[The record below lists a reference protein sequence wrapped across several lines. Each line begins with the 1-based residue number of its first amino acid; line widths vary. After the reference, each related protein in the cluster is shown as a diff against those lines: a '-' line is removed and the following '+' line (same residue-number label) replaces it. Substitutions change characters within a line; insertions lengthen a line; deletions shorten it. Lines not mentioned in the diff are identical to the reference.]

1 MQLTISGRTLEET
14 AALFDGESVPRD
26 LMTTGGEAATMM
38 MNRGGPKP
46 VNARIFADRGSR
58 YEKVLSQSPRSSHGS
73 GFAGGFNFGRG
84 TNAGYGNGAP
94 TTDFLELQRTP
105 TKDKDADIFD
115 HDLHTDKEGQRD
127 RERSLSPHSRDSD
140 SV

>member
-1 MQLTISGRTLEET
+1 
-14 AALFDGESVPRD
+14 
-26 LMTTGGEAATMM
+26 MM

-84 TNAGYGNGAP
+84 TNGGYGNSAP